1 MLLQQVNLN
10 ISRCFF
16 VNKKKNFIDAWI
28 ITQGTNAGV
37 VKEVGEALNKYR
49 YTNQKDGLDIPC
61 IGIASWGYTA
71 GKDKLDRS
79 LSVESTMSQDSNGNI
94 VTKHSRYNFGIDAI
108 QMVRYIL
115 FICFIY
121 LIIFIDRRSSI
132 WYTYL
137 CG

>member
-1 MLLQQVNLN
+1 MFILVF
-10 ISRCFF
+10 I
-16 VNKKKNFIDAWI
+16 NKNNFIDAWI

-79 LSVESTMSQDSNGNI
+79 LSVISTLSTDSTGNI
-94 VTKHSRYNFGIDAI
+94 VTKHTRYNFGIDAI
-108 QMVRYIL
+108 QMVRYLIYSFYL
-115 FICFIY
+115 FDY
-121 LIIFIDRRSSI
+121 LYRQEKRHLVCVIM
-132 WYTYL
+132 
-137 CG
+137 